1 MTDQSDTTSPLEGE
15 LHALRAR
22 VRELE
27 EQEQRLLD
35 AGHLGEERFHRL
47 VQRAPLGLCFVR
59 DDGRIAYVNDRFIR
73 VFGYTLRDVPTL
85 DAWWLLAYPN
95 EGYREWVLETW
106 GAAVGRAAED
116 GVDIQPIEYD
126 VTCSDGA
133 VRIVEIGGIVLPDG
147 FLATFIDVTERRQ
160 AERELRAANSRLA
173 RSNRDLEQFAYVAS
187 HDLQEPLRMV
197 ASYTQLLAEAY
208 TGKLDETADRYIGFA
223 VEGATRMHRLLN
235 DLLEFSRVD
244 SQAMVFAPTPCA
256 EVVEGVLH
264 DLQGRIAESGA
275 TLRVG
280 PLPTVLADRIQLGRI
295 FQNLI
300 SNAIKFRDEAATVV
314 EISAHRDGAWW
325 EFDVQDNG
333 IGIAPKFHDRIFTIF
348 QRLNTRDKYP
358 GTGIGLAIVKRI
370 VERHGGTIRVD
381 SALGGGAR
389 FTFSLPVVSNDIR

>member
-1 MTDQSDTTSPLEGE
+1 MTEQPDTTSPLEAE

-22 VRELE
+22 VREFE
-27 EQEQRLLD
+27 KEEQRLLD
-35 AGHLGEERFHRL
+35 AGHLGDERFRRL

-59 DDGRIAYVNDRFIR
+59 DDGRIAYVNDRFVR

-85 DAWWLLAYPN
+85 DAWWELAYPD
-95 EGYREWVLETW
+95 ERYRGWVLETW
-106 GAAVGRAAED
+106 DAAVRRAAED

-126 VTCSDGA
+126 VTCSNGTE
-133 VRIVEIGGIVLPDG
+133 RIIEIGGIVLPDG
-147 FLATFIDVTERRQ
+147 FLATFIDVTERRH
-160 AERELRAANSRLA
+160 AERDLRAANARLL
-173 RSNRDLEQFAYVAS
+173 RSNQDLEQFAYVAS

-197 ASYTQLLAEAY
+197 ASYTRLLAEAY

-223 VEGATRMHRLLN
+223 IEGTTRMHRLLD
-235 DLLEFSRVD
+235 DLLEFSRLD
-244 SQAMVFAPTPCA
+244 SQAMAFAPTPCDA
-256 EVVEGVLH
+256 VLEEVLH
-264 DLQGRIAESGA
+264 DLQERIAESGA
-275 TLRVG
+275 TVRVG

-300 SNAIKFRDEAATVV
+300 SNAIKFRNEAAPVV

-333 IGIAPKFHDRIFTIF
+333 IGIAPMFHDRIFTIF
-348 QRLNTRDKYP
+348 QRLNTRDEYP

-370 VERHGGTIRVD
+370 VERHGGTIRVH

-389 FTFSLPVVSNDIR
+389 FTVSLPVVSNDIR